1 MMSLLVILG
10 DLTDNEI
17 MLVNFLGMLIIIILV
32 AVLFLW
38 MGYRLIRSGA
48 RSKKTWKVILG
59 VLLTGFIGYVYYANL
74 REKIKD
80 EQRKKEFEQLKAEL
94 SRINQPKA
102 SEKDQANPKIE
113 K

>member
-1 MMSLLVILG
+1 MSVLTEVILI
-10 DLTDNEI
+10 NSAY
-17 MLVNFLGMLIIIILV
+17 VVFIILV
-32 AVLFLW
+32 VVFCWW

-59 VLLTGFIGYVYYANL
+59 VFLTGFIGYAYYANL
-74 REKIKD
+74 RDQIKD

-94 SRINQPKA
+94 SRINQPK
-102 SEKDQANPKIE
+102 SREKDQANPKIE